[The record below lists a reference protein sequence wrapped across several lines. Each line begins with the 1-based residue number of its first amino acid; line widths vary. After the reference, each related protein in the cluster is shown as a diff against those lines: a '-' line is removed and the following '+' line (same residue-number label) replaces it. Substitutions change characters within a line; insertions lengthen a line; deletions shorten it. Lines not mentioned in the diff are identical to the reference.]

1 MVTGLESVTVGVVD
15 VDSALASF
23 RDVAGLRR
31 ESDANASVS
40 LLAAWRYPVHADVR
54 LVELAC
60 DEGAGRVRLARFD
73 PARSDPNAGQEAPDP
88 GARSD
93 DEAMRRFYR
102 EGLGLPPDFDGAI
115 ADGMLKAV
123 RRLANADSGGERQ
136 GRISDL
142 LSLCVQLSQPKTPG
156 HVGINL
162 LSLGCDDLDALEALL
177 RELDAEIVTR
187 PTHVALGDGVP
198 ARILLARGPRQ
209 ELLEFVERGE

>member
-1 MVTGLESVTVGVVD
+1 MVTGLESVTIGVVD

-23 RDVAGLRR
+23 RGVAGLRR

-88 GARSD
+88 GAGSD
-93 DEAMRRFYR
+93 DEATRRFYG
-102 EGLGLPPDFDGAI
+102 EGLGLPPDFDSAI
-115 ADGMLKAV
+115 ADDMLKAV
-123 RRLANADSGGERQ
+123 RRLADADSGGDRQ
-136 GRISDL
+136 ISDL
-142 LSLCVQLSQPKTPG
+142 LSLCAQLSQPKTPG

-162 LSLGCDDLDALEALL
+162 LSLGCDDLDALEARL

-187 PTHVALGDGVP
+187 PTHVALGDGAPTRV
-198 ARILLARGPRQ
+198 LLARGPRQ
-209 ELLEFVERGE
+209 ELLEFVERSE